1 MICDNIHSIQKIMV
15 FKKKHC
21 ELPDA
26 RNRISQISQ
35 EYKISQISQKTKYL
49 IWKRYNF
56 KEMGK
61 ACIQTSSCRGHKTFS
76 TLRRP
81 TLTVSKTSSV
91 SPRGKM
97 NEKQNLFGRIL
108 WFCEALIVQHIFYFG
123 PGECCP
129 QRESA
134 VFAPFLHLTQ
144 ASWAKK
150 GMLWRGSDSQT
161 HYSSK
166 FWPKE
171 HNLAANDLL
180 MWRKSSANV
189 SILEMPV

>member
-1 MICDNIHSIQKIMV
+1 MYDMWQYTQYSKDYGFQ
-15 FKKKHC
+15 KKHC
-21 ELPDA
+21 ELPNA

-35 EYKISQISQKTKYL
+35 EYKISQISQKWSPSHEKDT
-49 IWKRYNF
+49 ISKR
-56 KEMGK
+56 
-61 ACIQTSSCRGHKTFS
+61 RVR
-76 TLRRP
+76 L
-81 TLTVSKTSSV
+81 VSKHLHV
-91 SPRGKM
+91 KVIKLFQPWGDRLWQFWKHPLCHLGEKM

-171 HNLAANDLL
+171 HSHVDEAF
-180 MWRKSSANV
+180 
-189 SILEMPV
+189 

>member
-61 ACIQTSSCRGHKTFS
+61 ACTQTSSCQGHKTFS